1 MVKDDLRTSAQN
13 RKLWFLAKQLGIS
26 KEGMEEIVYSNTKGR
41 TTHTSELTFVEAK
54 EMISFFEKTLQPT
67 QERKQPN
74 GNKMDTLRK
83 GVIKAIFR
91 YFELRGVNP
100 SIEYVKGVACRA
112 SGRIDFNAITEGELR
127 RIYAEFCKKQQVANV
142 MREEDMNFCN
152 N

>member
-26 KEGMEEIVYSNTKGR
+26 KEGMEEIVYSNTEGR

-112 SGRIDFNAITEGELR
+112 SGRMDFNAITEGELR